1 MAIQNND
8 TTYSTVVV
16 IFSISLL
23 SLLIPRY
30 SQHNERE
37 LPAMYLG
44 TPGNV
49 CLASQAKEAEIAAQ
63 DVRLDVINDNIVAVG
78 IILFNSKKKIY

>member
-1 MAIQNND
+1 
-8 TTYSTVVV
+8 
-16 IFSISLL
+16 
-23 SLLIPRY
+23 
-30 SQHNERE
+30 
-37 LPAMYLG
+37 MYLG

-49 CLASQAKEAEIAAQ
+49 CLASQVKEAEISAQ

>member
-1 MAIQNND
+1 
-8 TTYSTVVV
+8 
-16 IFSISLL
+16 
-23 SLLIPRY
+23 
-30 SQHNERE
+30 
-37 LPAMYLG
+37 MYLG